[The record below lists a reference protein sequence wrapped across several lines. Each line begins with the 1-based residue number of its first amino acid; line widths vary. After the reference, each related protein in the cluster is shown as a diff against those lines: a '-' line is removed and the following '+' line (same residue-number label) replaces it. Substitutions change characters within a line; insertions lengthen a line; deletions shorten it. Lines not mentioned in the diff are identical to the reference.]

1 MNYCIF
7 IQQTEQ
13 TDCTTNRLYNKQTV
27 QQTDCI
33 WVGGQVNKE
42 LRYLSCVLEF

>member
-13 TDCTTNRLYNKQTV
+13 TDCIFI